1 MSNPSEPRG
10 NGHAFHEGA
19 SLGQIIVLIGVLREE
34 VRDLPDRIAAK
45 VGEKKDPGGLSIQL
59 RDLPGI
65 ILGLG
70 AILAAA
76 TGKLSLAVELL
87 EKVTAGP

>member
-1 MSNPSEPRG
+1 MREPSNNG

-19 SLGQIIVLIGVLREE
+19 TLGQIVAMIGVLREDM
-34 VRDLPDRIAAK
+34 RDLPERIAARL
-45 VGEKKDPGGLSIQL
+45 GEKKDPGGLSIQL

-76 TGKLSLAVELL
+76 TGKLSLAVDLL
-87 EKVTAGP
+87 EKVIGSP